1 MKSRIIPRLR
11 RDLLAEPYQVD
22 ANARAARVSQELVR
36 LSVSQ
41 LRTMGL
47 RRASRPVPEPPYEPV
62 AIALTPEA
70 AAKLAQ
76 LPEGVSVSA
85 IVQEILRR

>member
-11 RDLLAEPYQVD
+11 RDLIAPQYRDD
-22 ANARAARVSQELVR
+22 AGARAVRVSQELVR
-36 LSVSQ
+36 LSVGE
-41 LRTMGL
+41 LRSMGL
-47 RRASRPVPEPPYEPV
+47 RRASRPVPEPPYEPF

-70 AAKLAQ
+70 SAKVAQ
-76 LPEGVSVSA
+76 LPDSVSVSA